1 MFTTF
6 IVKPIFNLLILIYGI
21 LPGHN
26 FGFALII
33 FTVLFRILLWPLVRK
48 QLHQAKAMR
57 KLQPELKRIKKETKG
72 DKQKE
77 GQLIMELY
85 KEKGINPLGT
95 LPIFAI
101 QIVILIGLNSGLRKI
116 IADKQAVVTFSYSWV
131 RHLPWMRHLATNIH
145 LFDNTLFGFVNLG
158 RSALSA
164 GGIYWPAMI
173 IVILSAVSQY
183 FQSKQL
189 LPVDKDSKGLREIMK
204 NASGG
209 KQADQSE
216 VSAAVGRST
225 QYLLPIMIF
234 LFTVSLA
241 SALSLY
247 WLTSGVVAFIQQSIA
262 LREDETEMEKIADKA
277 PTKDANKVKEA
288 EIVEKPTAKTTKP
301 KISKKKKSNKRKKR

>member
-33 FTVLFRILLWPLVRK
+33 FTILFRILLWPLVRK

-57 KLQPELKRIKKETKG
+57 KLQPELKRIKAETKG
-72 DKQKE
+72 NKQKE

-189 LPVDKDSKGLREIMK
+189 LPVDKDSKGLREIMR

-262 LREDETEMEKIADKA
+262 LREDETEMEKLADK
-277 PTKDANKVKEA
+277 PTKDAKKVKEA
-288 EIVEKPTAKTTKP
+288 EIVEKSTAKNTKP
-301 KISKKKKSNKRKKR
+301 KATPKKKKTKKRKKR